1 MSSEHEKTTRSVLMR
16 APGEGLGKRY
26 RIAIDGMTSASATTP
41 IPTKIPKKVDEIE
54 ALGIDKGDILEGAR
68 PWLEGVSDIKDDNG
82 CSDKIAMQ
90 MSVDPEDHGPL
101 PPQSGELKTSA
112 ALNVPANPAS
122 ACSALATKYL
132 PAHTN
137 DKNYMD
143 AMLGASSR
151 SNQLRIS
158 FKYPSSSQ
166 APSVSAT
173 SPPRSVPTL
182 AACST

>member
-1 MSSEHEKTTRSVLMR
+1 MTRAALN
-16 APGEGLGKRY
+16 AQANP
-26 RIAIDGMTSASATTP
+26 TSACDALATKYLTALTNDKNNMDAMLGASSCSNQLP
-41 IPTKIPKKVDEIE
+41 I
-54 ALGIDKGDILEGAR
+54 
-68 PWLEGVSDIKDDNG
+68 S
-82 CSDKIAMQ
+82 SF
-90 MSVDPEDHGPL
+90 
-101 PPQSGELKTSA
+101 KTSA

-158 FKYPSSSQ
+158 FKSPSSSQ